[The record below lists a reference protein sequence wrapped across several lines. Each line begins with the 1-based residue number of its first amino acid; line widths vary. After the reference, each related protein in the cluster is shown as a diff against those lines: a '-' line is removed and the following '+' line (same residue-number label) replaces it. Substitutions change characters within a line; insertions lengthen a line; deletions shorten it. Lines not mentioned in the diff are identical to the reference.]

1 MRQGKRRRAPWS
13 SPDEHAAVT
22 ERAGPRADDARPW
35 APPRVGVPVERRDP
49 GELVVH
55 GAGAGLLAGLAL
67 GVVEIV
73 ASAALEGDPW
83 LPFDFATAIVVGPEA
98 LTSGFSVAASVALGT
113 VIHLALSVTFGVAF
127 LVGLALAFQ
136 LSARPLL
143 MLVYGVG
150 FAVAVWEV
158 NFLGVVPLVAPEL
171 RGRLDLATQL
181 WNGIASYSLVY
192 GPVLAGYVIRT
203 RPGVLDRWWQAG
215 DREVA

>member
-1 MRQGKRRRAPWS
+1 M
-13 SPDEHAAVT
+13 T
-22 ERAGPRADDARPW
+22 ERAGPRVDDARPW
-35 APPRVGVPVERRDP
+35 ASPRGGVPVERRDP
-49 GELVVH
+49 WALVVH

-67 GVVEIV
+67 GVVEMV

-98 LTSGFSVAASVALGT
+98 LGSGFSVGASVALGT
-113 VIHLALSVTFGVAF
+113 VIHLVLSVIFGVAF
-127 LVGLALAFQ
+127 LAGLALAFQ

-143 MLVYGVG
+143 VLVYGVG

-192 GPVLAGYVIRT
+192 GPVLAGYVIRV
-203 RPGVLDRWWQAG
+203 RPGVLDRWWRAA
-215 DREVA
+215 DREEA

>member
-1 MRQGKRRRAPWS
+1 
-13 SPDEHAAVT
+13 
-22 ERAGPRADDARPW
+22 
-35 APPRVGVPVERRDP
+35 
-49 GELVVH
+49 
-55 GAGAGLLAGLAL
+55 
-67 GVVEIV
+67 
-73 ASAALEGDPW
+73 
-83 LPFDFATAIVVGPEA
+83 
-98 LTSGFSVAASVALGT
+98 VAASVALGT
-113 VIHLALSVTFGVAF
+113 VIHLVLSVTFGVAF

-143 MLVYGVG
+143 TLVYGVG